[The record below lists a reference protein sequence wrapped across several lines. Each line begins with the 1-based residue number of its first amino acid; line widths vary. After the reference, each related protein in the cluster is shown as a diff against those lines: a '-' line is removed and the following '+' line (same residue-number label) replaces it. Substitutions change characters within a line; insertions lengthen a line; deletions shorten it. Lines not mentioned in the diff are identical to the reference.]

1 MNRELTD
8 ISYIKD
14 LCNRYGFALQKNF
27 GQNFIVNSGICPKIA
42 EYAEVDENC
51 GVIEIG
57 TGIGVL
63 TKELALRAKKV
74 VAIEIDIKL
83 LPLLEETLS
92 DFGNIKIINQDVLK
106 VDLAQLIK
114 EEFGDMP
121 VKVCANLPY
130 YITSPIVMKLLEDR
144 LPIENITVMVQK
156 EAAQRI
162 CAKEK
167 SRDAGAISL
176 AVNYYAQPTVCFNV
190 SPGSFFPPPKVTS
203 SVIRLDIAK
212 DAKVTPKN
220 EKNMFK
226 LIRAAF
232 TQRRKT
238 FVNSVS
244 AILGMSKSDIE
255 NALEQI
261 GENKLIRPEQLSL
274 KQFSDLSD
282 ILFGERL

>member
-1 MNRELTD
+1 MNRELTN

-14 LCNRYGFALQKNF
+14 LCQRYGFALQKSY

-42 EYAEVDENC
+42 EHAEVDENC

-74 VAIEIDIKL
+74 VAIEIDTKL
-83 LPLLEETLS
+83 LPLLEETLA
-92 DFGNIKIINQDVLK
+92 DFDNIKIINKDVLE
-106 VDLAQLIK
+106 VDLNALIK

-121 VKVCANLPY
+121 VMVCANLPY
-130 YITSPIVMKLLEDR
+130 YITSPIIMKRLEDR
-144 LPIENITVMVQK
+144 LPIENITVMVQR

-162 CAKEK
+162 CAKEG

-176 AVNYYAQPTVCFNV
+176 AVNYYAVPTVCFNV

-203 SVIRLDIAK
+203 SVIRLDVNKAP
-212 DAKVTPKN
+212 KVQPKS
-220 EKNMFK
+220 EKNMFR

-238 FVNSVS
+238 FVNSTS
-244 AILGMSKSDIE
+244 ATLGISKAAIE
-255 NALEQI
+255 AALEQI
-261 GENKLIRPEQLSL
+261 GEKPMVRPEQMTLE
-274 KQFSDLSD
+274 QFCALSD
-282 ILFGERL
+282 ILLG

>member
-1 MNRELTD
+1 MNRELTNV
-8 ISYIKD
+8 SYIKD
-14 LCNRYGFALQKNF
+14 LCQRYGFSLQTGY
-27 GQNFIVNSGICPKIA
+27 GQNFIVNAGICPKIA
-42 EYAEVDENC
+42 EHAEIDENC

-74 VAIEIDIKL
+74 VAIEIDTKL
-83 LPLLEETLS
+83 LPLLEETLA
-92 DFGNIKIINQDVLK
+92 DFDNIKIINRDVLE
-106 VDLAQLIK
+106 VDLNALIA

-121 VKVCANLPY
+121 VMVCANLPY
-130 YITSPIVMKLLEDR
+130 YITSPIIMKLLEDR
-144 LPIENITVMVQK
+144 IPVENITVMVQK

-203 SVIRLDIAK
+203 SVIRLDICKEHKVNPK
-212 DAKVTPKN
+212 D
-220 EKNMFK
+220 EKKMFR

-238 FVNSVS
+238 FVNSTS
-244 AILGMSKSDIE
+244 ATLGIAKADIE
-255 NALEQI
+255 AALAQI
-261 GENKLIRPEQLSL
+261 GENPMVRPEQLSL
-274 KQFSDLSD
+274 QQFSDLSD
-282 ILFGERL
+282 ILMK

>member
-1 MNRELTD
+1 MNRELTN

-14 LCNRYGFALQKNF
+14 LCQRYGFALQKSY

-42 EYAEVDENC
+42 EHAEVDENC

-57 TGIGVL
+57 TGIGIL

-74 VAIEIDIKL
+74 VAIEIDTKL
-83 LPLLEETLS
+83 LPLLEETLA
-92 DFGNIKIINQDVLK
+92 DFDNIKIINKDVLEG
-106 VDLAQLIK
+106 DLNALIK

-121 VKVCANLPY
+121 VMVFTNLPY
-130 YITSPIVMKLLEDR
+130 YITSPIIMKLLEDR

-162 CAKEK
+162 CAKEG

-176 AVNYYAQPTVCFNV
+176 AVNYYAVPTVCFNV

-203 SVIRLDIAK
+203 SVIRLDVNKAP
-212 DAKVTPKN
+212 KVQPKS
-220 EKNMFK
+220 EKNMFR

-238 FVNSVS
+238 FVNSTS
-244 AILGMSKSDIE
+244 ATLGISKAAIE
-255 NALEQI
+255 AALEQI
-261 GENKLIRPEQLSL
+261 GEKPMVRPEQMTLE
-274 KQFSDLSD
+274 QFCALSD
-282 ILFGERL
+282 ILLG

>member
-1 MNRELTD
+1 MNRELTN

-14 LCNRYGFALQKNF
+14 LCQRYGFALQKSY

-42 EYAEVDENC
+42 EHAEVNENC

-74 VAIEIDIKL
+74 VAIEIDTKL
-83 LPLLEETLS
+83 LPLLEETLA
-92 DFGNIKIINQDVLK
+92 DFDNIKIINKDVLE
-106 VDLAQLIK
+106 VDLNALIK

-121 VKVCANLPY
+121 VMVCANLPY
-130 YITSPIVMKLLEDR
+130 YITSPIIMKLLEDR

-162 CAKEK
+162 CAKEG

-176 AVNYYAQPTVCFNV
+176 AVNYYAVPTVCFNV

-203 SVIRLDIAK
+203 SVIRLDVNK
-212 DAKVTPKN
+212 DPKVQPKS
-220 EKNMFK
+220 EKNMFR

-238 FVNSVS
+238 FVNSTS
-244 AILGMSKSDIE
+244 ATLGISKAAIE
-255 NALEQI
+255 AALEQI
-261 GENKLIRPEQLSL
+261 GEKPMVRPEQMTLE
-274 KQFSDLSD
+274 QFCALSD
-282 ILFGERL
+282 ILLG

>member
-1 MNRELTD
+1 MNRELTNV
-8 ISYIKD
+8 SYIKD
-14 LCNRYGFALQKNF
+14 LCQRYGFSLQKGY
-27 GQNFIVNSGICPKIA
+27 GQNFIVNAGICPKIA
-42 EYAEVDENC
+42 EHAEIDENC

-74 VAIEIDIKL
+74 VAIEIDTKL
-83 LPLLEETLS
+83 LPLLEETLA
-92 DFGNIKIINQDVLK
+92 DFDNIKIINRDVLE
-106 VDLAQLIK
+106 VDLNALIK

-121 VKVCANLPY
+121 VMVCANLPY
-130 YITSPIVMKLLEDR
+130 YITSPIIMKLLEDR
-144 LPIENITVMVQK
+144 IPVENITVMVQK

-203 SVIRLDIAK
+203 SVIRLDICK
-212 DAKVTPKN
+212 NPKVNPQD
-220 EKNMFK
+220 EKKMFR

-238 FVNSVS
+238 FVNSTS
-244 AILGMSKSDIE
+244 ATLGISKAAIE
-255 NALEQI
+255 AALEQI
-261 GENKLIRPEQLSL
+261 GEKPMVRPEQMTLE
-274 KQFSDLSD
+274 QFCALSD
-282 ILFGERL
+282 ILLG

>member
-1 MNRELTD
+1 MNRELTN

-14 LCNRYGFALQKNF
+14 LCQRYGFALQKSY

-42 EYAEVDENC
+42 EHAEVNENC

-74 VAIEIDIKL
+74 VAIEIDTKL
-83 LPLLEETLS
+83 LPLLEETLA
-92 DFGNIKIINQDVLK
+92 DFDNIKIINKDVLE
-106 VDLAQLIK
+106 VDLNALIK

-121 VKVCANLPY
+121 VMVCANLPY
-130 YITSPIVMKLLEDR
+130 YITSPIIMKLLEDR

-162 CAKEK
+162 CAKEG

-176 AVNYYAQPTVCFNV
+176 AVNYYAVPTVCFNV

-203 SVIRLDIAK
+203 SVIRLDVNKAP
-212 DAKVTPKN
+212 KVQPKS
-220 EKNMFK
+220 EKNMFR

-238 FVNSVS
+238 FVNSTS
-244 AILGMSKSDIE
+244 ATLGISKAAIE
-255 NALEQI
+255 AALEQI
-261 GENKLIRPEQLSL
+261 GEKPMVRPEQMTLE
-274 KQFSDLSD
+274 QFCALSD
-282 ILFGERL
+282 ILLE

>member
-1 MNRELTD
+1 MNRELTNV
-8 ISYIKD
+8 SYIKD
-14 LCNRYGFALQKNF
+14 LCNRYGFSLQKGY
-27 GQNFIVNSGICPKIA
+27 GQNFIVNAGICPKIA
-42 EYAEVDENC
+42 EHAEIDENC

-74 VAIEIDIKL
+74 VAIEIDTKL

-92 DFGNIKIINQDVLK
+92 DFDNIKIINRDVLE
-106 VDLAQLIK
+106 VDLNALIK

-121 VKVCANLPY
+121 VMVCANLPY
-130 YITSPIVMKLLEDR
+130 YITSPIIMKLLEDR
-144 LPIENITVMVQK
+144 IPVENITVMVQK

-203 SVIRLDIAK
+203 SVIRLDIVK
-212 DAKVTPKN
+212 QPKVNPKS
-220 EKNMFK
+220 EKNMFR

-238 FVNSVS
+238 FVNSTS
-244 AILGMSKSDIE
+244 ATLGMAKADIE
-255 NALEQI
+255 AALVQI
-261 GENKLIRPEQLSL
+261 GENPMVRPEQLSL
-274 KQFSDLSD
+274 EQFSALSD
-282 ILFGERL
+282 ILFK

>member
-1 MNRELTD
+1 MNRELTN

-14 LCNRYGFALQKNF
+14 LCQRYGFALQKSY

-42 EYAEVDENC
+42 EHAEVDENC

-74 VAIEIDIKL
+74 VAIEIDTKL
-83 LPLLEETLS
+83 LPLLEETLA
-92 DFGNIKIINQDVLK
+92 DFDNIKIINKDVLE
-106 VDLAQLIK
+106 VDLNALIK

-121 VKVCANLPY
+121 VMVCANLPY
-130 YITSPIVMKLLEDR
+130 YITSPIIMKLLEDR

-162 CAKEK
+162 CAKEG

-176 AVNYYAQPTVCFNV
+176 AVNYYAVPTVCFNV

-203 SVIRLDIAK
+203 SVIRLDVNKAP
-212 DAKVTPKN
+212 KVQPKS
-220 EKNMFK
+220 EKNMFR

-232 TQRRKT
+232 NQRRKT

-244 AILGMSKSDIE
+244 STLSMPKADIE
-255 NALEQI
+255 AALVQI
-261 GENKLIRPEQLSL
+261 GENPMVRPEKLSL
-274 KQFSDLSD
+274 KQFSQLSD
-282 ILFGERL
+282 ILMK

>member
-1 MNRELTD
+1 MNRELTN

-14 LCNRYGFALQKNF
+14 LCQRYGFALQKSY

-42 EYAEVDENC
+42 EHAEVDENC

-74 VAIEIDIKL
+74 VAIEIDTKL
-83 LPLLEETLS
+83 LPLLEETLG
-92 DFGNIKIINQDVLK
+92 DFDNIKIINKDVLE
-106 VDLAQLIK
+106 VDLNALIR

-121 VKVCANLPY
+121 VMVCANLPY
-130 YITSPIVMKLLEDR
+130 YITSPIIMKLLEDR

-162 CAKEK
+162 CAKEG

-176 AVNYYAQPTVCFNV
+176 AVNYYAEPTVCFNV

-203 SVIRLDIAK
+203 SVIRLDVNK
-212 DAKVTPKN
+212 EPKFKPN
-220 EKNMFK
+220 SEKNMFR

-238 FVNSVS
+238 FVNSTS
-244 AILGMSKSDIE
+244 ATLGISKAAIE
-255 NALEQI
+255 AALEQI
-261 GENKLIRPEQLSL
+261 GEKPMVRPEQMTLE
-274 KQFSDLSD
+274 QFCALSD
-282 ILFGERL
+282 ILLG

>member
-1 MNRELTD
+1 MNRELTN

-14 LCNRYGFALQKNF
+14 LCQRYGFALQKSY

-42 EYAEVDENC
+42 EHAEVNENC

-74 VAIEIDIKL
+74 VAIEIDTKL
-83 LPLLEETLS
+83 LPLLEETLA
-92 DFGNIKIINQDVLK
+92 DFDNIKIINKDVLE
-106 VDLAQLIK
+106 VDLNALIK

-121 VKVCANLPY
+121 VMVCANLPY
-130 YITSPIVMKLLEDR
+130 YITSPIIMKLLEDR

-162 CAKEK
+162 CAKEG

-176 AVNYYAQPTVCFNV
+176 AVNYYAVPTVCFNV

-203 SVIRLDIAK
+203 SVIRLDVNKAP
-212 DAKVTPKN
+212 KVQPKS
-220 EKNMFK
+220 EKNMFR

-238 FVNSVS
+238 FVNSTS
-244 AILGMSKSDIE
+244 ATLGISKAAIE
-255 NALEQI
+255 AALEQI
-261 GENKLIRPEQLSL
+261 GEKPMVRPEQMTLE
-274 KQFSDLSD
+274 QFCALSD
-282 ILFGERL
+282 ILLG

>member
-1 MNRELTD
+1 MNRELTN

-14 LCNRYGFALQKNF
+14 LCQRYGFALQKSY

-42 EYAEVDENC
+42 EHAEVDENC

-74 VAIEIDIKL
+74 VAIEIDTKL
-83 LPLLEETLS
+83 LPLLEETLA
-92 DFGNIKIINQDVLK
+92 DFDNIKIINKDVLE
-106 VDLAQLIK
+106 VDLNALIK

-121 VKVCANLPY
+121 VMVCANLPY
-130 YITSPIVMKLLEDR
+130 YITSPIIMKLLEDR

-162 CAKEK
+162 CAKEG

-176 AVNYYAQPTVCFNV
+176 AVNYYAVPTVCFNV

-203 SVIRLDIAK
+203 SVIRLDVNK
-212 DAKVTPKN
+212 DPKVQPKS
-220 EKNMFK
+220 EKNMFR

-238 FVNSVS
+238 FVNSTS
-244 AILGMSKSDIE
+244 ATLGISKAAIE
-255 NALEQI
+255 AALEQI
-261 GENKLIRPEQLSL
+261 GEKPMVRPEQMTLE
-274 KQFSDLSD
+274 QFCALSD
-282 ILFGERL
+282 ILLG

>member
-1 MNRELTD
+1 MNRELTN

-14 LCNRYGFALQKNF
+14 LCQRYGFALQKSY

-42 EYAEVDENC
+42 EHAEVDENC

-74 VAIEIDIKL
+74 VAIEIDTKL
-83 LPLLEETLS
+83 LPLLEETLG
-92 DFGNIKIINQDVLK
+92 DFDNIKIINKDVLE
-106 VDLAQLIK
+106 VDLNALIR

-121 VKVCANLPY
+121 VMVCANLPY
-130 YITSPIVMKLLEDR
+130 YITSPIIMKLLEDR

-162 CAKEK
+162 CAKEG

-176 AVNYYAQPTVCFNV
+176 AVNYYAEPTVCFNV

-203 SVIRLDIAK
+203 SVIRLDVNK
-212 DAKVTPKN
+212 EPKVKPN
-220 EKNMFK
+220 SEKNMFR

-238 FVNSVS
+238 FVNSTS
-244 AILGMSKSDIE
+244 ATLGISKASIE
-255 NALEQI
+255 AALEQI
-261 GENKLIRPEQLSL
+261 GENPMVRPEKLTL
-274 KQFSDLSD
+274 EQFAALSD
-282 ILFGERL
+282 ILLG